1 MNDNL
6 NTDNIPQKK
15 RGFFFWIKRISLVL
29 LFFIVGCILL
39 LQTSLVQTYLS
50 SRLTKYISE
59 ITEFNVTAEKVKI
72 SPFDGLILDGITISD
87 KINDTLFSG
96 GAINIS
102 LRKNLFFLL
111 NNELDLSFVGLQG
124 IHLNIVTDID
134 QTESNFSK
142 FLNRLFS
149 SPKQSSTEKSKL
161 LIQLKEIDL
170 DEVTVKIDDKNKGKY
185 DIIKLEHGNIDI
197 NYLDW
202 VCNEFDINDIS
213 LFGPSFHTYIYQ
225 YDCRPEIEL
234 SIKQVET
241 VDTIISSQT
250 YPTIITL
257 HNFDIED
264 GHYGKTNT
272 LLPSLKENEG
282 KLDLN
287 NFHFQDIALNI
298 KNLRYHGEDGLT
310 MDLKTLSAE
319 DNTGFPIHDIKCDSI
334 MISPTNV
341 KLSNYSIS
349 LGETVIKNKFSL
361 NYLSF
366 GAFQNFTNEV
376 ILNASFKETKI
387 YVKDI
392 EHFVPTLSNSNFIKN
407 NEGEYI
413 EVSGKYFGKIANIA
427 GRDVDFKFGDKLSLA
442 GSFNTRNLLDLDNAV
457 LNIKLDRFQTSMRK
471 IKMLVPK
478 FNLPDNFVKLGS
490 INFTGRFDGYLQD
503 FVAYGKLQSDLG
515 TAEMDMRLDITQ
527 GTNKANYS
535 GALNLI
541 NFNLG
546 RWSDNSDLGLVNF
559 NSKVEDGRGL
569 TLNAVKADVAATVKS
584 LIFKKY
590 NYKDFKIDGKIDKNT
605 FNGAFQISDPNID
618 FVFEGA
624 FEYLEK
630 QVFLNFKSDVKN
642 IDLFALNLSSTPL
655 RFSGKM
661 DINSVGNTINEFTGD
676 VQIND
681 LKVYTKDTTF
691 LLNQV
696 IVDSKQSI
704 NRSKVLAVTSDLGS
718 IVLDGEYDI
727 PNVIRSIKKVI
738 FTNYPHITKTWKEDV
753 DKFGEDQKFDF
764 NINLIESQNFL
775 TLIGLKNS
783 SFRKIALKG
792 KLDTYRN
799 ELSIAATTPLFKL
812 DKDSFNNI
820 QILVT
825 SNSKSGDIL
834 VNIDSTYAFGKR
846 FNPLDFQTNMKGD
859 TIDFSFDTER
869 IIDSLENFDIR
880 GRLIP
885 HPRGYSLTLAD
896 NLLVMLGKRWTI
908 DPKNS
913 IILGDHYFN
922 IESMILSDGFRSIE
936 LNDINNNNGLSLE
949 IDNFDIHFIN
959 SLIRY
964 DKMSFTGLA
973 SVSARVPDVYSEQ
986 KEISAYVNIPEFFIN
1001 QDPYGALYI
1010 NVNKAPGQPFKGNV
1024 AIGDFLAINGT
1035 YDDKLKQID
1044 SRVKLRQAPM
1054 TLIQY
1059 LLKDGISNTK
1069 GYINADITFTGP
1081 MNAPTVIGNGT
1092 VNKGQTRINYT
1103 GATYFFD
1110 NQNLTLSN
1118 KEINLDGAIIK
1129 DENGNIG
1136 TVRGGLVHDL
1146 FRRFGVNATISG
1158 NNVVGLNTTKQD
1170 NPDYYG
1176 YGVGRLSA
1184 TFLGSFDKINMS
1196 ISAVTGPGTK
1206 LSIPVG
1212 NSKGSLGESFIK
1224 FIKNDENGTV
1234 INSTPFTVNGI
1245 NIEMDLTLTP
1255 DAEVSLI
1262 FNEAKGDIIR
1272 GRGRGNMKIDITRQ
1286 GSFDIFGEYE
1296 IEQGEYLFTVPG
1308 LLVAK
1313 PFVVERGG
1321 IVRWTGDP
1329 VNTALNITANYR
1341 TRTSIK
1347 PFIEEYLTLSSPE
1360 TQRLAEQRSEVD
1372 LRLILGGTLF
1382 KPEIKFDLTFPNLTS
1397 DISSFADSKLRLLR
1411 TNELELNSQVL
1422 GLIVFNAFLPSSRVS
1437 DVFGASG
1444 LQSAG
1449 INTLSEF
1456 ISSQLSLL
1464 LTNLINSTLEDNGLI
1479 SGVDFEV
1486 GVRNNNLA
1494 LGSAATS
1501 NIFPDEIEVRLKN
1514 KFRFMDE
1521 RLSLN
1526 LGGNYVF
1533 QNQGQAVNQ
1542 VLPDFAVELELTN
1555 DRKLKV
1561 RLYGKGDIDPTTL
1574 TSLRQKYGLGVAY
1587 RTEFGS
1593 MLDFEQ
1599 KMKTKI
1605 GDLIER

>member
-1 MNDNL
+1 M
-6 NTDNIPQKK
+6 P
-15 RGFFFWIKRISLVL
+15 
-29 LFFIVGCILL
+29 
-39 LQTSLVQTYLS
+39 
-50 SRLTKYISE
+50 
-59 ITEFNVTAEKVKI
+59 
-72 SPFDGLILDGITISD
+72 
-87 KINDTLFSG
+87 
-96 GAINIS
+96 
-102 LRKNLFFLL
+102 
-111 NNELDLSFVGLQG
+111 
-124 IHLNIVTDID
+124 
-134 QTESNFSK
+134 
-142 FLNRLFS
+142 
-149 SPKQSSTEKSKL
+149 
-161 LIQLKEIDL
+161 
-170 DEVTVKIDDKNKGKY
+170 
-185 DIIKLEHGNIDI
+185 
-197 NYLDW
+197 
-202 VCNEFDINDIS
+202 
-213 LFGPSFHTYIYQ
+213 
-225 YDCRPEIEL
+225 
-234 SIKQVET
+234 
-241 VDTIISSQT
+241 
-250 YPTIITL
+250 
-257 HNFDIED
+257 
-264 GHYGKTNT
+264 
-272 LLPSLKENEG
+272 
-282 KLDLN
+282 
-287 NFHFQDIALNI
+287 
-298 KNLRYHGEDGLT
+298 
-310 MDLKTLSAE
+310 
-319 DNTGFPIHDIKCDSI
+319 
-334 MISPTNV
+334 
-341 KLSNYSIS
+341 NYSIT
-349 LGETVIKNKFSL
+349 LGETIIKDKFSL
-361 NYLSF
+361 SYLSF
-366 GAFQNFTNEV
+366 NAFKNFANEV
-376 ILNASFKETKI
+376 ILNASFDRSKI
-387 YVKDI
+387 YIKDI
-392 EHFVPTLSNSNFIKN
+392 EHFIPTLGSSSFIKN
-407 NEGEYI
+407 NANEYVEI
-413 EVSGKYFGKIANIA
+413 SGKYFGKIVNIA
-427 GRDVDFKFGDKLSLA
+427 GRNVDFKFGDKLSLA
-442 GSFNTRNLLDLDNAV
+442 GSFNTRNLLDFDNTV
-457 LNIKLDRFQTSMRK
+457 LNIKLDRFETSMKK

-478 FNLPDNFVKLGS
+478 FNLPENFVKLGS
-490 INFTGRFDGYLQD
+490 VNFTGRFDGYLQD
-503 FVAYGKLQSDLG
+503 FVAFGKLKTDLG
-515 TAEMDMRLDITQ
+515 TAELDMRLDITE

-546 RWSDNSDLGLVNF
+546 RWSGNPDLGLVNF

-569 TLNAVKADVAATVKS
+569 TLNTVKADLTATVKS

-590 NYKDFKIDGKIDKNT
+590 TYKDFKVDGKIDKNT
-605 FNGAFQISDPNID
+605 FNGAFQIKDPNID

-630 QVFLNFKSDVKN
+630 QAFLNFKSDVKN
-642 IDLFALNLSSTPL
+642 IDLFALNLSSSPL

-661 DINSVGNTINEFTGD
+661 DINTVGNNINEFTGD

-681 LKVYTKDTTF
+681 LKVFAKDTTF
-691 LLNQV
+691 VLSQV

-704 NRSKVLAVTSDLGS
+704 NRSKILSVTSDLGS
-718 IVLDGEYDI
+718 IVIDGEYDI
-727 PNVIRSIKKVI
+727 PNVVRSIKKVI
-738 FTNYPHITKTWKEDV
+738 FANYPHITKTWKEDV
-753 DKFGEDQKFDF
+753 DKFRQDQKFDF

-775 TLIGLKNS
+775 SLLGLNNS
-783 SFRKIALKG
+783 SFGKISLKG
-792 KLDTYRN
+792 KLDTYKN
-799 ELSIAATTPLFKL
+799 ELSLAATTPLLKVNR
-812 DKDSFNNI
+812 DSFNNI

-825 SNSKSGDIL
+825 SNAKSGDIL
-834 VNIDSTYAFGKR
+834 VHVDSTYAFGR
-846 FNPLDFQTNMKGD
+846 HFNPIDFQTNMKGD
-859 TIDFSFDTER
+859 TIDFTFDTER

-885 HPRGYSLTLAD
+885 HLKGYSLTLAD
-896 NLLVMLGKRWTI
+896 NLLVMLGKKWSI
-908 DPKNS
+908 DPRNNLV
-913 IILGDHYFN
+913 LGNRYFN
-922 IESMILSDGFRSIE
+922 IENMILSDGFRNIE
-936 LNDINNNNGLSLE
+936 LNDINNNNGLSLQ
-949 IDNFDIHFIN
+949 IDNFDLDFIN
-959 SLIRY
+959 TIIKY
-964 DKMSFTGLA
+964 DKMQFSGLS
-973 SVSARVPDVYSEQ
+973 SVSARVPDVFSDQ

-1001 QDPYGALYI
+1001 RDPYGTLFI
-1010 NVNKAPGQPFKGNV
+1010 DINKAPGKPYKANV
-1024 AIGDFLAINGT
+1024 SIGDFLAINGT
-1035 YDDKLKQID
+1035 YDEKLNQID
-1044 SRVKLRQAPM
+1044 SRVKLRETPM
-1054 TLIQY
+1054 SLIQY

-1069 GYINADITFTGP
+1069 GYINADITLAGP
-1081 MNAPTVIGNGT
+1081 MKSPTLVGTGT
-1092 VNKGQTRINYT
+1092 VNNGQTRINYT
-1103 GATYFFD
+1103 GATYYFD
-1110 NQNLTLSN
+1110 NQKMRLSN
-1118 KEINLDGAIIK
+1118 TEISLDGAVIK

-1146 FRRFGVNATISG
+1146 FMKFGVNATISG
-1158 NNVVGLNTTKQD
+1158 DNVVGLNTTKQD

-1184 TFLGSFDKINMS
+1184 EFQGSFDKINMK

-1206 LSIPVG
+1206 LSIPVD
-1212 NSKGSLGESFIK
+1212 NSKGSLGQSFIK
-1224 FIKNDENGTV
+1224 FVKSDKNGNVLDAK
-1234 INSTPFTVNGI
+1234 PFTVNGI
-1245 NIEMDLTLTP
+1245 NIEMNLTLTP

-1286 GSFDIFGEYE
+1286 GAFDIFGEYE

-1308 LLVAK
+1308 LPVAK

-1321 IVRWTGDP
+1321 ILRWTGDP
-1329 VNTALNITANYR
+1329 INTSINITANYR

-1382 KPEIKFDLTFPNLTS
+1382 KPEIKFDLTFPNLTG
-1397 DISSFADSKLRLLR
+1397 DIQSFADSKLRLLR

-1464 LTNLINSTLEDNGLI
+1464 LTNLINSTLEENGLI

-1593 MLDFEQ
+1593 MLDFER

-1605 GDLIER
+1605 GDLIEK

>member
-1 MNDNL
+1 VDKNL
-6 NTDNIPQKK
+6 NTNDEPPKK
-15 RGFFFWIKRISLVL
+15 KGFFFWVKRISLGL
-29 LFFIVGCILL
+29 LFFIVACLLL
-39 LQTSLVQTYLS
+39 LQTSVVQTYLS
-50 SRLTKYISE
+50 SKITKYISE
-59 ITEFNVTAEKVKI
+59 ATNFIITTEKVKI
-72 SPFDGLILDGITISD
+72 SPFDGLILDKITISD
-87 KINDTLFSG
+87 AQNDTLFSG

-111 NNELDLSFVGLQG
+111 NNELDLSYIGLQD
-124 IHLNIVTDID
+124 INLIVITELNEN
-134 QTESNFSK
+134 ESNLSK
-142 FLNRLFS
+142 FISKLS
-149 SPKQSSTEKSKL
+149 SPKDPSSPKSKL
-161 LIQLKEIDL
+161 IIQLKEIDL
-170 DEVTVKIDDKNKGKY
+170 DNITVKLDDKNKGKY
-185 DIIKLEHGNIDI
+185 DLIHLEHGNIDI

-202 VCNEFDINDIS
+202 VCNEFDIYDIR
-213 LFGPSFHTYIYQ
+213 LTGPSFHTYIYE
-225 YDCRPEIEL
+225 YDCRPEVALDVKQIEDKP
-234 SIKQVET
+234 SEVSDQK
-241 VDTIISSQT
+241 
-250 YPTIITL
+250 YPTVITL
-257 HNFDIED
+257 RNFSVDE
-264 GHYGKTNT
+264 GHFGKTNS
-272 LLPSLKENEG
+272 LLPLLQVNAG
-282 KLDLN
+282 KLDFN
-287 NFHFQDIALNI
+287 NFYFEDITLSV
-298 KNLRYHGEDGLT
+298 KNLRYHDEEGLT
-310 MDLKTLSAE
+310 LDLKQLSAN
-319 DNTGFPIHDIKCDSI
+319 DNTGFPIHEISCDSI
-334 MISPTNV
+334 LINGTNAT
-341 KLSNYSIS
+341 LPNYSIS
-349 LGETVIKNKFSL
+349 LGETLIKNKFSL
-361 NYLSF
+361 SYLSF
-366 GAFQNFTNEV
+366 DAFKNFANEV
-376 ILNASFKETKI
+376 ILNATFEETKI
-387 YVKDI
+387 YVRDI
-392 EHFVPTLSNSNFIKN
+392 EHFLPSISNSNFIKN
-407 NEGEYI
+407 NEDEYI
-413 EVSGKYFGKIANIA
+413 EISGRYFGKIANIA
-427 GRDVDFKFGDKLSLA
+427 GRDVDFKFGDKLNLA
-442 GSFNTRNLLDLDNAV
+442 GSFNTRNLLDTDNAV

-471 IKMLVPK
+471 IKMLFPN
-478 FNLPDNFVKLGS
+478 FNLPANFTKLGS

-503 FVAYGKLQSDLG
+503 FVAYGKLNSDLG
-515 TAEMDMRLDITQ
+515 IAEMDMRLDITG

-546 RWSDNSDLGLVNF
+546 RWSDNSDFGLVNF

-569 TLNAVKADVAATVKS
+569 TLNTVKADLAATVKS

-590 NYKDFKIDGKIDKNT
+590 TYKDFKIDGKIDKNT

-624 FEYLEK
+624 FEYLEN
-630 QVFLNFKSDVKN
+630 QAFLNFKSDVKN
-642 IDLFALNLSSTPL
+642 IDLFALNLASSPL
-655 RFSGKM
+655 KMSGKM
-661 DINSVGNTINEFTGD
+661 DINTVGNNVNEFTGD

-681 LKVYTKDTTF
+681 LKVFTKDTTF
-691 LLNQV
+691 ELKQI
-696 IVDSKQSI
+696 IVDSKQSV
-704 NRSKVLAVTSDLGS
+704 NRSKVLSVTSDLGS
-718 IVLDGEYDI
+718 IVIDGEYDI
-727 PNVIRSIKKVI
+727 PNVVRSVKKVI

-753 DKFGEDQKFDF
+753 AKFKVDQKFDF
-764 NINLIESQNFL
+764 NINLLESQNFL
-775 TLIGLKNS
+775 SLIGLPNS
-783 SFRKIALKG
+783 SFRKVSLKG
-792 KLDTYRN
+792 KLDTYKN
-799 ELSIAATTPLFKL
+799 ELSIATTSPYIKIN
-812 DKDSFNNI
+812 KDSINNI

-825 SNSKSGDIL
+825 SNAKSGDIL
-834 VNIDSTYAFGKR
+834 VHIDSTYALGR
-846 FNPLDFQTNMKGD
+846 HFNPIDFQTNMKGD
-859 TIDFSFDTER
+859 TIDFAFDTEKL
-869 IIDSLENFDIR
+869 IDSLENFDIR
-880 GRLIP
+880 GRLVP
-885 HPRGYSLTLAD
+885 HPKGYTLTLAD
-896 NLLVMLGKRWTI
+896 NLLMMLGRKWTI
-908 DPKNS
+908 DPKNN
-913 IILGDHYFN
+913 LVFGDKYLN
-922 IESMILSDGFRSIE
+922 MENMILSDGFRNIE
-936 LNDINNNNGLSLE
+936 LNDISNNKGLSLD
-949 IDNFDIHFIN
+949 IDNFDLDFIN
-959 SLIRY
+959 GIIKY
-964 DKMSFTGLA
+964 DKMNFTGL
-973 SVSARVPDVYSEQ
+973 SSISARVPDVFSEQ
-986 KEISAYVNIPEFFIN
+986 KEISAYINVPEFFIN
-1001 QDPYGALYI
+1001 KDKYGAVYI
-1010 NVNKAPGQPFKGNV
+1010 DVNKAPGKPFKANV
-1024 AIGDFLAINGT
+1024 SIGDFLAINGT
-1035 YDDKLKQID
+1035 YDEKLKIID
-1044 SRVKLRQAPM
+1044 SRVKLREAPM
-1054 TLIQY
+1054 SLIQY

-1069 GYINADITFTGP
+1069 GYINADITFAGP
-1081 MNAPTVIGNGT
+1081 LKTPTLIGTGT

-1110 NQNLTLSN
+1110 NQKLLLTN
-1118 KEINLDGAIIK
+1118 TEINLDGAELK

-1146 FRRFGVNATISG
+1146 FRKFGVNATISG
-1158 NNVVGLNTTKQD
+1158 NNVIGLNTSKKD

-1176 YGVGRLSA
+1176 FGVGRLSA
-1184 TFLGSFDKINMS
+1184 EFQGSFDRINMK

-1206 LSIPVG
+1206 LAIPVD
-1212 NSKGSLGESFIK
+1212 NSKGSLGQSFIK
-1224 FIKNDENGTV
+1224 FVKNDQNGKIT
-1234 INSTPFTVNGI
+1234 NSKPYTVNGI

-1272 GRGRGNMKIDITRQ
+1272 GRGRGNLKIDITRQ
-1286 GSFDIFGEYE
+1286 GAFDIFGEYE

-1308 LLVAK
+1308 LPVAK

-1329 VNTALNITANYR
+1329 VNTSLNITANYR

-1422 GLIVFNAFLPSSRVS
+1422 GLIVFNSFLPSSRVS

-1456 ISSQLSLL
+1456 ISSQLSLI

-1501 NIFPDEIEVRLKN
+1501 NLFPDEIEVRLKN

-1542 VLPDFAVELELTN
+1542 VLPDFAIELELTN

-1593 MLDFEQ
+1593 MLDFEK
-1599 KMKTKI
+1599 KMKSKI
-1605 GDLIER
+1605 GDLIEK